1 MEILQD
7 IRNEPNFQVGN
18 KLFLFL
24 VEGDKAVRVPVGPLT
39 PSLVVALTIPYHTLP
54 YLTIPYHTLP
64 YNRQSFSFVSSV
76 IVV

>member
-1 MEILQD
+1 VEILQD

-54 YLTIPYHTLP
+54 Y
-64 YNRQSFSFVSSV
+64 NRQSFSFVSSV